1 MTAERGHV
9 AAARPRRAVDLRQ
22 RFGEKGKR
30 VLVLERGK
38 HVALRE
44 SFGAIASMID
54 QIKIEGSGVAAA
66 RGVAV
71 GGSTGVY
78 FAVVA

>member
-30 VLVLERGK
+30 VLVLEPSQPGLVLAGPRERQQRDQGQARRSK
-38 HVALRE
+38 AIRARMLATLHLRC
-44 SFGAIASMID
+44 
-54 QIKIEGSGVAAA
+54 K
-66 RGVAV
+66 
-71 GGSTGVY
+71 
-78 FAVVA
+78 